1 MNLLLVALLGG
12 CSGLRTFTP
21 LAVLCWFAWRNVIHF
36 SGWRNFTASLITVII
51 VTVIALGE
59 LINDKLPKTP
69 SRLIPPQQI
78 ARMTAAGFVGLLV
91 AQPLLLSPIL
101 AIVTGA
107 IGAVV
112 GTYTGWFV
120 RSRTVAALKCP
131 DLPIALLEDAVAIGL
146 SITFLHLIA
155 VHSVLFLGN
164 QGIGFGK

>member
-12 CSGLRTFTP
+12 CSGLRAFTP
-21 LAVLCWFAWRNVIHF
+21 IAALCWFAWRNVIHF
-36 SGWRNFTASLITVII
+36 SGWRNFTASLIAVII
-51 VTVIALGE
+51 FSLFALGE
-59 LINDKLPKTP
+59 IVNDKLPKTP
-69 SRLIPPQQI
+69 SRLVPPQQI
-78 ARMTAAGFVGLLV
+78 ARMTTAGFVGLLV

-101 AIVTGA
+101 AIVAGA

-112 GTYTGWFV
+112 GTYSGWFV

-131 DLPIALLEDAVAIGL
+131 DLPIALVEDAVAIGL